1 MNIVVIG
8 AVAGGTSAAAKARRN
23 SESAVI
29 TMFDKD
35 TDISYSACGLPY
47 YIAEEIQER
56 KELTPR
62 DSAFF
67 QKRYNIQVKT
77 GHEVLEIDSQSKQLK
92 VKALASQEVFTHN
105 YDKLVISTGAT
116 SKTLSIPGADLENV
130 FTLRNVSSADQIKE
144 YLTSGQPKK
153 ATVIG
158 SGFIGLEVADALFS
172 RGLEVTVVEAMNH
185 LLPPFD
191 DDMAIY
197 LEKYLLQKGIS
208 LVLGETAKEFLGTKK
223 VEKVLLNSG
232 REIATDL
239 VVVAIGVQ
247 PNTELARK
255 AGIQL
260 GETGAIKVNKKM
272 ETNIP
277 DIYAVGDC
285 AESYSLLTGEPLY
298 RPMGTTANKMGRI
311 AGDNLT
317 GGSLEFRGILGT
329 GIFKIGEYTAA
340 VTGLSEQEALKNGY
354 QVETIHNV
362 KPNQQTYYPGGSEM
376 VIKAVAD
383 RKSKK
388 LLGTQIFGKHGV
400 DKRIDVFATAISFG
414 ATVEDLFHLDLAY
427 SPPYATTKD
436 PIAYTGMILTNDILG
451 GRPLI
456 SPRELVEEKAQGEDL
471 LIIDVRD
478 PKQYEKSHVDDAIN
492 IPLDQLREKLHQ
504 LDQEKNIVVYC
515 NGGVSGNSAQNTLIN
530 YGFKKVRNLSG
541 GHKNWEVWKK

>member
-1 MNIVVIG
+1 MNIVIIG

-23 SESAVI
+23 SESVVI
-29 TMFDKD
+29 TIFDKD
-35 TDISYSACGLPY
+35 KDISYSACGLPY
-47 YIAEEIQER
+47 YISGEIQER

-62 DSAFF
+62 DTAFF

-77 GHEVLEIDSQSKQLK
+77 GHEVLEIDSKNKQLK
-92 VKALASQEVFTHN
+92 VKDLTSQELFTHN

-116 SKTLSIPGADLENV
+116 SKNLSIPGADLENV
-130 FTLRNVSSADQIKE
+130 FTLRNVSSADKIKE
-144 YLTSGQPKK
+144 YLVSEQPKK

-158 SGFIGLEVADALFS
+158 SGFIGLEVADALLS
-172 RGLEVTVVEAMNH
+172 RGLKVTVVEALEH
-185 LLPPFD
+185 LMPPFD

-197 LEKYLLQKGIS
+197 LEKYLLQKGVS
-208 LVLGETAKEFLGTKK
+208 LVLGETTREFLGTNK

-239 VVVAIGVQ
+239 VIVAIGVK
-247 PNTELARK
+247 PNTELAEK
-255 AGIQL
+255 ANIDL
-260 GETGAIKVNKKM
+260 GETGAIKVNKRM

-285 AESYSLLTGEPLY
+285 AESYSLLTGQPVY

-340 VTGLSEQEALKNGY
+340 LTGLSEQEALKNGY
-354 QVETIHNV
+354 QVETVHNI

-376 VIKAVAD
+376 VIKAIAD

-388 LLGTQIFGKHGV
+388 ILGVQIFGRQGV

-436 PIAYTGMILTNDILG
+436 PVAYTGMILTNDILG
-451 GRPLI
+451 KRSLI
-456 SPRELVEEKAQGEDL
+456 SPAELTAERAQGKDL

-478 PKQYEKSHVDDAIN
+478 PKHYEKSHIAGAIN
-492 IPLDQLREKLHQ
+492 LPLDQIRDKLHQ
-504 LDQEKNIVVYC
+504 LDKEKNIIVYC
-515 NGGVSGNSAQNTLIN
+515 NGGVSGNSAQNILIN
-530 YGFKKVRNLSG
+530 YGFKAVRNLSG
-541 GHKNWEVWKK
+541 GHKNWEVRKK